1 MANKSTHGMSAK
13 ALQDAVSAKQIT
25 KADAI
30 DRAKTMLAREGK
42 GDGFYARWQKVLKA
56 LNAGT
61 FAKTA
66 TANFY
71 TSDSPKSKAKPK
83 ASVTQSVAS
92 LSKAELVEIVQRFMN
107 ASK

>member
-1 MANKSTHGMSAK
+1 MAIKNTHGMSAK
-13 ALQDAVSAKQIT
+13 DVQDAVSAKQIT

-30 DRAKTMLAREGK
+30 DRVKTMLARKGK
-42 GDGFYARWQKVLKA
+42 GEGFYARWQKVLKA
-56 LNAGT
+56 LNAGNL
-61 FAKTA
+61 AKTD
-66 TANFY
+66 TAFFY

-83 ASVTQSVAS
+83 ASATQSVAS